1 MLGAARLAG
10 GAHPLLCVAESLVQE
25 RLAKTFALIRTCVPC
40 DSVPHP
46 PPEACGGRP
55 AGTSSRRRSCRS
67 GSRLRAWRWTGAP
80 APCSCGTAAR
90 RTRCAP
96 RSRPRPPRVDP
107 TVTCSCHRPCP
118 AGSPLATL
126 QRSGCPALPRLPGAA
141 REPRGD
147 GRLGVQS
154 SGGCQDVRPRH
165 QDKGGADRP
174 CPVTFN
180 RSNKVPKCYLEALRF
195 IDCFLLTRAERAA
208 GARECVAPC
217 GVRVHAAGRAGRAGR
232 PGAQA

>member
-118 AGSPLATL
+118 VGSPLTIL
-126 QRSGCPALPRLPGAA
+126 QRSGCPALSRLSGAA
-141 REPRGD
+141 REPRRD
-147 GRLGVQS
+147 GRLGVRVLAAARTCGQ
-154 SGGCQDVRPRH
+154 GIRTRVGLN
-165 QDKGGADRP
+165 RP

-180 RSNKVPKCYLEALRF
+180 RSNKVLKCYLEALRF
-195 IDCFLLTRAERAA
+195 IDSFLLTCAERAA